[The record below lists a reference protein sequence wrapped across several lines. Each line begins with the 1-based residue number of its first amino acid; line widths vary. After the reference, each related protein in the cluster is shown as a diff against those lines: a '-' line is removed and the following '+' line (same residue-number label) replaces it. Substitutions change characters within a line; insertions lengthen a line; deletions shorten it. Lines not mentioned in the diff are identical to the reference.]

1 MSEDKDFDNLMADF
15 SKRLSEENSAG
26 EPQFW
31 NAPDILEDIS
41 KGEFPLSYI
50 LNPTE
55 RDELRELISG
65 LIGLLVRAHVGDI
78 TARHQLEIIHTFM
91 FPKQYEVPPNVV
103 EALAKKHRSG
113 HLLRAWAL
121 RRLMSEISEV
131 VIPAKSNAESILEG
145 RVRLSP
151 DADPN
156 HSLYELVRT
165 HLNNLKRGTTLQ
177 MLAINI
183 YLQKASNADVPGLD
197 ERTLKRDL
205 SRLRMWEETDK
216 SHMREK
222 TRFAKEK
229 SGTSWKAQI
238 PIRKYSESW
247 LPGSVEDTES
257 SFNWKNDVDE
267 IED

>member
-1 MSEDKDFDNLMADF
+1 MPEDKDFDNLMADI

-91 FPKQYEVPPNVV
+91 FPKQYEVPPHVV
-103 EALAKKHRSG
+103 DALAKKHRSG

-121 RRLMSEISEV
+121 RRLMYEISEV
-131 VIPAKSNAESILEG
+131 VIPAKPDAESILEG

-151 DADPN
+151 DANPN
-156 HSLYELVRT
+156 HPLYKLVRK
-165 HLNNLKRGTTLQ
+165 HLNSLKRGTTLQ
-177 MLAINI
+177 MLAIHI
-183 YLQKASNADVPGLD
+183 YLQKASDADVLGID

-205 SRLRMWEETDK
+205 SRLRKWEQDDE
-216 SHMREK
+216 SHKREK
-222 TRFAKEK
+222 TRLAQEK
-229 SGTSWKAQI
+229 SGISWKAQI

-247 LPGSVEDTES
+247 LPISPEEVES
-257 SFNWKNDVDE
+257 SINTGNDVDE